1 MLAKQFDEIFAKV
14 TKDFEFTPITSSK
27 NYVKSKAAFVND
39 GDGIAYMVVVPK
51 MAAILHN
58 PEDNAQAGLVRI
70 GINETLDLAAHYNR
84 YVKTEGI
91 KELPEGYGLQ
101 AQGAMLVG
109 RAAKEYGFEGK
120 KHVEVDY
127 LKEGDG
133 YAIRIKDTLQ
143 NMTFICMLRDETA
156 WLPEWTKYTNEEKA
170 KMEAD
175 EERRKQKEAEYA
187 EINRTLEA

>member
-14 TKDFEFTPITSSK
+14 TKGFEFMQINK
-27 NYVKSKAAFVND
+27 KDVKSKSAFVND
-39 GDGIAYMVVVPK
+39 GDGIAYIVAVPK
-51 MAAILHN
+51 LAAILHN
-58 PEDNAQAGLVRI
+58 PEDNAQAGTVRPETECNLNFD
-70 GINETLDLAAHYNR
+70 GIYNR
-84 YVKTEGI
+84 YVKVEGI

-109 RAAKEYGFEGK
+109 RAAKEFGFDGSK
-120 KHVEVDY
+120 AVEVDY
-127 LKEGDG
+127 LRENDG
-133 YAIRIKDTLQ
+133 YAIRIRDTLQ

-156 WLPEWTKYTNEEKA
+156 WLPEWTKYTDEEKA

-175 EERRKQKEAEYA
+175 EERRKQKDAEYA